1 MSSILRRAVGATR
14 TVSCSRAFSS
24 SAAARKD
31 FVQELYLK
39 EIKAYKAPP
48 ATEAV
53 DPQAK
58 DAHVGVVKA
67 YTLPPAPKAPALPTD
82 LASELSTYDS
92 SEPVQATEKAAAA
105 APSAG
110 HHAAEVA
117 DGGAEAFL
125 EACEATVHEEHH

>member
-1 MSSILRRAVGATR
+1 MSTILRRAVGATR

-31 FVQELYLK
+31 IIQELYLK

-48 ATEAV
+48 A
-53 DPQAK
+53 AK

-67 YTLPPAPKAPALPTD
+67 YSMPPTPKAPALPTD
-82 LASELSTYDS
+82 LASELSAYDS
-92 SEPVQATEKAAAA
+92 SEPAPTPAAKAG
-105 APSAG
+105 PSAD
-110 HHAAEVA
+110 HHAELA

-125 EACEATVHEEHH
+125 ELCEADVPQEGHH

>member
-1 MSSILRRAVGATR
+1 MSTILRRAAGATR

-31 FVQELYLK
+31 LVQELYLK

-48 ATEAV
+48 A
-53 DPQAK
+53 AK
-58 DAHVGVVKA
+58 DAHVGMVKS
-67 YTLPPAPKAPALPTD
+67 YSLPPVPKAPALPTD
-82 LASELSTYDS
+82 LASELSAYDS

-105 APSAG
+105 SSADH
-110 HHAAEVA
+110 HHAEIT

-125 EACEATVHEEHH
+125 EACEATVHEELH

>member
-1 MSSILRRAVGATR
+1 MSTILRRAVGATR
-14 TVSCSRAFSS
+14 TASCSRAFSS

-48 ATEAV
+48 A
-53 DPQAK
+53 AK
-58 DAHVGVVKA
+58 DAHVGVVKS
-67 YTLPPAPKAPALPTD
+67 YSMPPVPKAPALPTD
-82 LASELSTYDS
+82 LASELSAYDS

-105 APSAG
+105 APSAS
-110 HHAAEVA
+110 HHAEIA

-125 EACEATVHEEHH
+125 EACEATIHEEHH

>member
-1 MSSILRRAVGATR
+1 
-14 TVSCSRAFSS
+14 
-24 SAAARKD
+24 
-31 FVQELYLK
+31 
-39 EIKAYKAPP
+39 
-48 ATEAV
+48 
-53 DPQAK
+53 
-58 DAHVGVVKA
+58 VVKA

-92 SEPVQATEKAAAA
+92 SEPAQATEKAAAA

>member
-48 ATEAV
+48 A
-53 DPQAK
+53 AK

-67 YTLPPAPKAPALPTD
+67 YALPPAPKAPALPTD